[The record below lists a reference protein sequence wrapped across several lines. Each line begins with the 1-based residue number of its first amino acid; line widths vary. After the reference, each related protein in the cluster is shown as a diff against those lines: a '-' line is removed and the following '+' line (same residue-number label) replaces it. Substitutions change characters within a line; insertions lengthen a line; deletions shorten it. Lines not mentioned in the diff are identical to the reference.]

1 MAIRREE
8 LFRKLY
14 YGLNGEGRRLCICQ
28 VCGSGPISV
37 RADVVSSEPC
47 DKCEAVAWRDLTEEE
62 FVFKTEL
69 LDYLA
74 SHSDDLLAI
83 EELEG
88 IASPETKTLQEIQE
102 LKRDF
107 HNFEDSMKAG
117 QMEVLLRIERSRHSA
132 AALDP
137 VIAERLGA
145 PLYSRLHVRTQ
156 RALQLA
162 EHYYKMNQ
170 EPDGFAPTA
179 MAMAQGYEN
188 ELNVRII
195 GRLVVEL
202 LAAGTV
208 TYDAL
213 GKSTNALIRKGKSSK
228 SSLTLGNLGWYL
240 REDPVMRGKVSVLG
254 FDVEAISRD
263 VAQIGALRNKAAHDF
278 SCDRNVA
285 DELRKRILCPD
296 GVLRNLHSTVADWRV
311 ALT

>member
-1 MAIRREE
+1 MAIKREE

-14 YGLNGEGRRLCICQ
+14 YGLNGEGRRLCICKE
-28 VCGSGPISV
+28 CGSGPISV

-47 DKCEAVAWRDLTEEE
+47 DECEAVAWRDLTEEE

-74 SHSDDLLAI
+74 SHSDHLLAI

-88 IASPETKTLQEIQE
+88 IASPETKTLQELQE

-107 HNFEDSMKAG
+107 HDFEDSMKAG
-117 QMEVLLRIERSRHSA
+117 QMEVLLRIEQNSRSA

-162 EHYYKMNQ
+162 EYYYKMNQ

-179 MAMAQGYEN
+179 MTMAQGYEN

-195 GRLVVEL
+195 GPLVVEL
-202 LAAGTV
+202 LAAGTE
-208 TYDAL
+208 TYDAQ
-213 GKSTNALIRKGKSSK
+213 GKSTNPLIRRGKPSK

-240 REDPVMRGKVSVLG
+240 REDPVMRGKVSALG
-254 FDVEAISRD
+254 FDVEAISKD
-263 VAQIGALRNKAAHDF
+263 VALVGALRNKPAHDF
-278 SCDRNVA
+278 SCDRTVA
-285 DELRKRILCPD
+285 DELRRKILSPD
-296 GVLRNLHSTVADWRV
+296 GVLRRLHPTVAT
-311 ALT
+311 A

>member
-1 MAIRREE
+1 MPIRREE

-14 YGLNGEGRRLCICQ
+14 YGLNGEGRRLCICKN
-28 VCGSGPISV
+28 CGSGPISV

-47 DKCEAVAWRDLTEEE
+47 DECEAVAWRDLTEEE

-74 SHSDDLLAI
+74 SHSDHFLAI

-88 IASPETKTLQEIQE
+88 IASPETKTLQELHE

-117 QMEVLLRIERSRHSA
+117 QMEVLLRIEHNSRSA

-145 PLYSRLHVRTQ
+145 PLYSRLHLRTQ

-162 EHYYKMNQ
+162 EYYYKMNQ

-179 MAMAQGYEN
+179 MMIAQGYEN
-188 ELNVRII
+188 ELNVRIF
-195 GRLVVEL
+195 GPLMLEL
-202 LAAGTV
+202 LASGTE
-208 TYDAL
+208 TYDAQ
-213 GKSTNALIRKGKSSK
+213 GKSTNPLIRRGKASK
-228 SSLTLGNLGWYL
+228 NGLTLGNFAWYL
-240 REDPVMRGKVSVLG
+240 REDSVVRSKVAALG
-254 FDVEAISRD
+254 FDVEAISKD
-263 VAQIGALRNKAAHDF
+263 AGLVGALRNRPAHDF
-278 SCDRNVA
+278 SCDRTVA
-285 DELRKRILCPD
+285 DELRRKILFPD
-296 GVLRNLHSTVADWRV
+296 GVLRRLHPTVTTA
-311 ALT
+311 

>member
-1 MAIRREE
+1 MPIRREE

-14 YGLNGEGRRLCICQ
+14 YGLNGEGRRLCICKN
-28 VCGSGPISV
+28 CGSGPISV

-47 DKCEAVAWRDLTEEE
+47 DECEAVAWRDLTEEE

-74 SHSDDLLAI
+74 SHSDHLLAI

-88 IASPETKTLQEIQE
+88 IASPETKTLQELQE

-117 QMEVLLRIERSRHSA
+117 QMEVLLRIEHNSRSA

-145 PLYSRLHVRTQ
+145 PLYSRLHLRTQ

-162 EHYYKMNQ
+162 EYYYKMNQ

-179 MAMAQGYEN
+179 MMIAQGYEN
-188 ELNVRII
+188 ELNVRIF
-195 GRLVVEL
+195 GPLMLEL
-202 LAAGTV
+202 LASGTE
-208 TYDAL
+208 TYDAQ
-213 GKSTNALIRKGKSSK
+213 GKSTNPLIRRGKASK
-228 SSLTLGNLGWYL
+228 NGLTLGNFAWYL
-240 REDPVMRGKVSVLG
+240 REDPVVRSKVAALG
-254 FDVEAISRD
+254 FDVEAVSKD
-263 VAQIGALRNKAAHDF
+263 VGLVGALRNRPAHDF
-278 SCDRNVA
+278 SCDRTVA
-285 DELRKRILCPD
+285 DELRRKILFPD
-296 GVLRNLHSTVADWRV
+296 GVLRRLHPTAT
-311 ALT
+311 A